1 VCILIGPQNQGQRFV
16 LKTTV
21 TISPG
26 LASKSVATVSLDLTS
41 KPVVGGFSRFGLKI
55 GDDGFSGLTSKLVV
69 DGFSQFN
76 LKTGSGGFSSLGLK
90 TDSSDLWFEH
100 QSHRDGFLVWAS
112 KPSGLRF
119 IGCAIKSMG
128 VWRRHEAHVEI

>member
-1 VCILIGPQNQGQRFV
+1 MRSVCILIGPQNQGQRFV

-26 LASKSVATVSLDLTS
+26 LASKSVATVSPDLTS

-90 TDSSDLWFEH
+90 TDSSDL
-100 QSHRDGFLVWAS
+100 
-112 KPSGLRF
+112 
-119 IGCAIKSMG
+119 
-128 VWRRHEAHVEI
+128 